1 MFINLELFII
11 FVLLVLGS
19 ANVICFTIA
28 NERRISL
35 DKTNR
40 HFCSFTVGHAVI
52 SAGESGV
59 SFPLKKRDVMLDY
72 VLTLMGRDDSDDDED
87 FSVSNLELHTQ
98 VRKWMNSHCF
108 CFICYV
114 SIEG

>member
-1 MFINLELFII
+1 MFINLELFI
-11 FVLLVLGS
+11 FSVLLVLGS
-19 ANVICFTIA
+19 SNVLCFTLA
-28 NERRISL
+28 YERTILL
-35 DKTNR
+35 DDTNWQ
-40 HFCSFTVGHAVI
+40 FCSFTVGHAVI

-98 VRKWMNSHCF
+98 VRIWMNSHCF